1 MQKCTNALKLAFVYW
16 CLLHFFV
23 SERAP
28 AVLDRVDEIVNH
40 RKDTFR
46 RLDEFDA
53 RPVEHDLLIH
63 VADAAVRDPP
73 LNDDGAIAEGKAEF
87 VKGIEM
93 EREAGLDLA
102 AAAGD
107 LLDHHRLEDHYL
119 AVKLA
124 EDLNSL
130 CVALIT
136 CGHSAARL
144 YHFLTRP
151 FPQFIGN

>member
-63 VADAAVRDPP
+63 VADAAVRDPS
-73 LNDDGAIAEGKAEF
+73 LDNDGPVAEREAEF

-93 EREAGLDLA
+93 EGEAGFDLA
-102 AAAGD
+102 ATAGD
-107 LLDHHRLEDHYL
+107 LLDHHRLEDHHF
-119 AVKLA
+119 AVELA
-124 EDLNSL
+124 EDLNAL
-130 CVALIT
+130 CVALIACPRHRAPT
-136 CGHSAARL
+136 IP
-144 YHFLTRP
+144 FL
-151 FPQFIGN
+151 NVS